1 MLDSKNPVMSI
12 EEMATM
18 SEKSDEAM
26 AEINWLYEPFRDPC
40 ASLQD
45 PPPMD
50 LSAELIDELGIGFLF
65 PNRAASKERERR
77 RPIAFPKQGTKRKE
91 RCRGD
96 EGDEGDEDYRNFQQ
110 VQLDVERQASRPV
123 KRAKS
128 VHNSSSQLNNG
139 QQPHLNPRLGS
150 HQSGHNGGKTL
161 GEPTLHDAQPSQHA
175 WVEGFGPYLSGLLHG
190 EQDWGFV
197 GQTPNQ
203 IFEPYQQTT
212 FPDVPPPSET
222 PYLPTAIAR
231 EDILDLP
238 SLLPNEG
245 ASADL
250 FPHGDSGIGQALED
264 QSYEST
270 TNLSTQKVSHE
281 SVMAQLGPRAAD
293 GIYMGSSEHASQSRG
308 YHPHA
313 NSRQG
318 VGRSMEA
325 PQMQQLGDGS
335 LPPTGRAQTVPVDGR
350 NTPDV
355 TLAALHYA
363 SLSNPFPDTPL
374 DPLFESYM
382 YGNDGP

>member
-1 MLDSKNPVMSI
+1 MS
-12 EEMATM
+12 A
-18 SEKSDEAM
+18 KSDEAM
-26 AEINWLYEPFRDPC
+26 AEINRLYEPFRDPC

-45 PPPMD
+45 PPLMD
-50 LSAELIDELGIGFLF
+50 LSAELIDALGIGFLF

-77 RPIAFPKQGTKRKE
+77 RPIAFPKQGKKRKE

-96 EGDEGDEDYRNFQQ
+96 EGDEDYGNFQQ

-150 HQSGHNGGKTL
+150 YESGHSRSETFGV
-161 GEPTLHDAQPSQHA
+161 PTRHDAQPSQHA
-175 WVEGFGPYLSGLLHG
+175 WVEDFGPQIGGLLHG
-190 EQDWGFV
+190 EHDWGFV

-203 IFEPYQQTT
+203 IFEPHQRTT
-212 FPDVPPPSET
+212 FADAPPPNET
-222 PYLPTAIAR
+222 MASPYLPTTIAR
-231 EDILDLP
+231 EDILDLTA
-238 SLLPNEG
+238 LLPSGG
-245 ASADL
+245 ASADS
-250 FPHGDSGIGQALED
+250 FPHGNREIGQALKD

-270 TNLSTQKVSHE
+270 TNPSTQQISHE

-293 GIYMGSSEHASQSRG
+293 GSYMGSSEHASQGRG
-308 YHPHA
+308 YRPYA

-325 PQMQQLGDGS
+325 PQMQQLDDRS
-335 LPPTGRAQTVPVDGR
+335 SPPTGGAQTVPVDGR

-355 TLAALHYA
+355 TLAGFDYA

-382 YGNDGP
+382 YGNDGS